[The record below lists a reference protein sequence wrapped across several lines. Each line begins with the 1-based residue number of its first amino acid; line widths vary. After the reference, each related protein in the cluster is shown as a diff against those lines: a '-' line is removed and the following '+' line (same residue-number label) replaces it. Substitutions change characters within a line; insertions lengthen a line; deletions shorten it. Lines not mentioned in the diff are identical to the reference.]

1 MRKVMLPLVLA
12 LFLTGNEGAKAEGPL
27 SQGLLISKQTFA
39 LIQQLAQEKDVVAD
53 IEDQNRR
60 LTDAAKVQE
69 IQDQWVRCTE
79 LSDLVEA
86 YRKKPSSQ
94 ALWAGFTKE
103 ISLVDCF
110 TLDAQGRVVGTI
122 FKPHDFLQDEDPC
135 FANCFN
141 HGDGQVYVNQPQLL
155 GSSQT
160 VEIAFPVLDGP
171 KTVGVLVATVLP
183 ER

>member
-1 MRKVMLPLVLA
+1 MKKLVWPLVLI
-12 LFLTGNEGAKAEGPL
+12 LFCMGKIAAKAEGPL
-27 SQGLLISKQTFA
+27 AQGLLISKQTFT
-39 LIQQLAQEKDVVAD
+39 LIQQLAQAKDVVAD

-69 IQDQWVRCTE
+69 IQDQWVRSTE

-94 ALWAGFTKE
+94 ALWDGFKKE

-141 HGDGQVYVNQPQLL
+141 HGAGQVYVNQPQLM

-160 VEIAFPVLDGP
+160 VEIAFPVVDGS

>member
-1 MRKVMLPLVLA
+1 MKKAALPLILTM
-12 LFLTGNEGAKAEGPL
+12 FLLGKGGAMAEGPAV
-27 SQGLLISKQTFA
+27 QGLSISRQTFA

-60 LTDAAKVQE
+60 LTDGAKVQE
-69 IQDQWVRCTE
+69 IQEQWVRSTE

-94 ALWAGFTKE
+94 SLWAGFIKE

-141 HGDGQVYVNQPQLL
+141 HGAGQVYVNQPFPM

-160 VEIAFPVLDGP
+160 VEIAFPVVDGS